1 MGSMSRA
8 AALLLLL
15 RQARAGCDGNCAA
28 PINVTC
34 GSVLVVG
41 DSTTAEYM
49 PELRT
54 LLSNLGVGHI
64 YMANPASDGP
74 CGSSFGLASCIEP
87 YLEYAWSVIVLG
99 WAHRDIKPNSYGVV
113 TVSEYR
119 TNLWETYTSLK
130 GRLAPGGSMV
140 FMTAVPVGAS
150 YEKRDNDDAKELNE
164 EALQLFE
171 NEDITIIDHYARI
184 VDACRRDPGLA
195 CYPETCDCA
204 RFQTDGVHGTSEGRW
219 HKAVAV
225 ADAVISHYVPTDVG
239 DDCSPAVT
247 EPEIY
252 DDRPGGELALG
263 SRLVLCLAAIGA
275 LVVLNACLVVA
286 LCRRRRKPSEG
297 VTPTVRPT
305 SPSL

>member
-1 MGSMSRA
+1 MHHA

-15 RQARAGCDGNCAA
+15 RQARAGCEGNCAA

-41 DSTTAEYM
+41 DSTTDEYM
-49 PELRT
+49 PELRA
-54 LLSNLGVGHI
+54 LLANLGVGHVYI
-64 YMANPASDGP
+64 AHSASDGE
-74 CGSSFGLASCIEP
+74 CGSSFGLKSCIEP

-119 TNLWETYTSLK
+119 YNLWETYASLK
-130 GRLAPGGSMV
+130 TSLAPGGSMV

-150 YEKRDNDDAKELNE
+150 YEKRDNDDAKELND
-164 EALQLFE
+164 EALRLFE
-171 NEDITIIDHYARI
+171 NEEITIVDHYARI
-184 VDACRRDPGLA
+184 VDACRRDPGLS

-204 RFQTDGVHGTSEGRW
+204 RLQKDGVHGTSEGRW

-225 ADAVISHYVPTDVG
+225 ADAVVSLYIPTDVS

-247 EPEIY
+247 NPKIY

-275 LVVLNACLVVA
+275 LIVLNACLVVA
-286 LCRRRRKPSEG
+286 LCRRRRKNGAEV